1 MDLTRIEHLTRL
13 IYLDA
18 HKVEETHTSHQFGI
32 KRVLSKGFAD
42 LFQIKQIAIG
52 TLNQGEDI
60 AEHVHLDMDEHYY
73 FLEGEGKMFVNGHEF
88 ALKEGIF
95 LNVPA
100 TANHS
105 LICNTGTL
113 RFLYFSMAVAEKAI

>member
-1 MDLTRIEHLTRL
+1 MDLTTAENLTRL
-13 IYLDA
+13 IYLDV
-18 HKVEETHTSHQFGI
+18 HKVEETHTSHQFGV
-32 KRVLSKGFAD
+32 KRVLSKGFAE

-52 TLNQGEDI
+52 ALNQGEDI

-73 FLEGEGKMFVNGHEF
+73 FLEGEGTMFVNGYEF

-100 TANHS
+100 TAKHS
-105 LICNTGTL
+105 LICSSGTL
-113 RFLYFSMAVAEKAI
+113 RFLYFSMAVGEKTI

>member
-1 MDLTRIEHLTRL
+1 MDLTTAENLTRL

-18 HKVEETHTSHQFGI
+18 RQVEEAHTSHHFGV
-32 KRVLSKGFAD
+32 KQVLSNGFAE

-73 FLEGEGKMFVNGHEF
+73 FLEGEGQMFVSGDEF

-100 TANHS
+100 TAKHRLVCTS
-105 LICNTGTL
+105 GTL
-113 RFLYFSMAVAEKAI
+113 RFIYFCLAVGETAI